1 MKHQVII
8 LVYLGESILHMVK
21 CFSGGNFDAFPEICE
36 TMEVIHSNF
45 QPQSSKPPF
54 KVYPEYKDV
63 LSSEVGVSFEVFL
76 KADGSETFSGFMLEA
91 RKSGNKVPQGI
102 FSLKNTALSRL
113 QKCDG
118 INGKAVTQKDNSPKS
133 IITVSWTASEAG
145 QYYFRASFI
154 QSFDIFWV
162 DSSTPAPTSTHAP
175 SSTPAPTSTHAPS
188 STPAPT
194 STHDPSSTPAPTST
208 HDPSSTPAPTSTHD
222 PSSTPA
228 PTSTEIKTYPQ
239 ARHLFKSSLAM
250 HLFSYLFLAECG
262 PMLLKGDIRACL
274 KGTSFLSLVFS
285 LAAFFLLLTD
295 TKEIEHVI
303 LSAVAASLNLCQT
316 MLIFF
321 LCGPSHEL
329 RKIFIWV
336 LRVVA
341 FLNFCFTIAAI
352 YVGLVKQWFTNAFL
366 WPSILMGIY
375 LACQLLSYPFFIYGE
390 LKQRNRQQTASNNQI
405 CKVSC
410 WCTCLYIFSGMNFAF
425 TIALILLIFLQ
436 DFVTDS

>member
-228 PTSTEIKTYPQ
+228 PTSTHDPSSTPAPTSTHNLSSTPAPTSTEIKTYPQ
-239 ARHLFKSSLAM
+239 ARHL
-250 HLFSYLFLAECG
+250 
-262 PMLLKGDIRACL
+262 
-274 KGTSFLSLVFS
+274 
-285 LAAFFLLLTD
+285 
-295 TKEIEHVI
+295 IEHVI